1 MLEEEEK
8 RYLYLQVQK
17 TWYRDCRL
25 APKREI
31 ISQKRKRLER
41 KRTLKDDKEQSDM
54 TKRNQFTM
62 HECIPLYT
70 SMCDLNNELA
80 SMFPAA
86 IGVPARPKYSTAL
99 RTAIVR
105 EQLNVRKWVYGRKIA
120 EGDLCSSMADGNE
133 TKIRHLTATLA
144 AIMEDERR
152 VPPKKR
158 HPKIRADYVVGP
170 NPTSFR
176 KLLDAERNAATKA
189 LEAQFVREH
198 PGSVFQG
205 DDFPLFLMSLCMSS
219 FIGLFRLYELSIYV
233 CLLTTETGHRCLY
246 DYGKGCPE
254 NPEAIL
260 QQRVAKVFPDGITYH
275 GEIVAY
281 NIQHKW
287 WKVEYVEDGDKEDL
301 NFRQLCKLDT
311 APDFSVFRYS
321 PEGDPA
327 L

>member
-1 MLEEEEK
+1 
-8 RYLYLQVQK
+8 
-17 TWYRDCRL
+17 
-25 APKREI
+25 
-31 ISQKRKRLER
+31 
-41 KRTLKDDKEQSDM
+41 LKDDKEQSDM

-86 IGVPARPKYSTAL
+86 VGVPARPKYSTAL

-158 HPKIRADYVVGP
+158 PPKIRADYIVGP

-233 CLLTTETGHRCLY
+233 CLLTSHNRNRSQMFIRLWQRMPRKSGGDLATESS
-246 DYGKGCPE
+246 KGFPGRDNLSWGNCSVQHPTQMVE
-254 NPEAIL
+254 G
-260 QQRVAKVFPDGITYH
+260 RV
-275 GEIVAY
+275 
-281 NIQHKW
+281 
-287 WKVEYVEDGDKEDL
+287 
-301 NFRQLCKLDT
+301 R
-311 APDFSVFRYS
+311 
-321 PEGDPA
+321 
-327 L
+327 